1 MSKYLETANELT
13 NGLNSLFKNLTLW
26 KFFKWIVTIF
36 LIAVIALFINENFFS
51 SSFYY
56 DKIDWKIEVIEK
68 IQNLSDND
76 SIIQHEINQKLLET
90 LKGVDIPDA
99 NYLNIKELNFKFSKN
114 FWEYLIKILGALLL
128 PFLIIFSVRNDTD
141 KNDTVVGATMFIII
155 FGIISFLIPTIY
167 SVWINFFLMPIIQVL
182 ILLPFIIKNKKWDCH
197 QKINNYLRLGIPHPL
212 RPK

>member
-1 MSKYLETANELT
+1 M
-13 NGLNSLFKNLTLW
+13 
-26 KFFKWIVTIF
+26 TIF
-36 LIAVIALFINENFFS
+36 LITVIALFIYENFFS

-56 DKIDWKIEVIEK
+56 DKIDRKIEVIEK

-99 NYLNIKELNFKFSKN
+99 NYLNIKELNFKFSKK

-167 SVWINFFLMPIIQVL
+167 SVWIIFF
-182 ILLPFIIKNKKWDCH
+182 
-197 QKINNYLRLGIPHPL
+197 
-212 RPK
+212 